1 MITTRR
7 SDGFVNTENAR
18 GGVDVLERKTLT
30 NSEAVPARE
39 ESMEEAKARM
49 QRNLDRLLNYD
60 RYSEM
65 EAEAQANAVIT
76 DAPIIEQVA
85 EPVAHS
91 DEDIRPTTTTTQF
104 IDGDPQIFNDAEKSK
119 EDRKS
124 AYKLNSKGKLV
135 VVLYALV
142 VTVILAL
149 IVLNTGVLKSLSKD
163 ITALDETYRAQVSAI
178 AAQQAEIAEIS
189 SDAYISE
196 IAESEFGMI
205 LK

>member
-7 SDGFVNTENAR
+7 SNGFQAAESAR
-18 GGVDVLERKTLT
+18 GGVELLERGIKDYAE
-30 NSEAVPARE
+30 SAPQRE
-39 ESMEEAKARM
+39 ESMVEAKARM

-60 RYSEM
+60 RYSEI
-65 EAEAQANAVIT
+65 EAEEKNAVIE
-76 DAPIIEQVA
+76 DAPKA
-85 EPVAHS
+85 ETEAKESAYS

-119 EDRKS
+119 EERKEG
-124 AYKLNSKGKLV
+124 YRLNAKGKLV

-149 IVLNTGVLKSLSKD
+149 IILNTGILKSLASD
-163 ITALDETYRAQVSAI
+163 NAALTETYQARVSAV
-178 AAQQAEIAEIS
+178 AEQRALIDEIS
-189 SDAYISE
+189 SPEYIMNV
-196 IAESEFGMI
+196 AENELGMI

>member
-7 SDGFVNTENAR
+7 SNGFDTTESAR
-18 GGVDVLERKTLT
+18 GGVDVLERRASVQ
-30 NSEAVPARE
+30 SEVAPERE
-39 ESMEEAKARM
+39 ESMEETKARM

-65 EAEAQANAVIT
+65 EAEEA
-76 DAPIIEQVA
+76 VA
-85 EPVAHS
+85 ESCAPVEEKAEATAYS

-104 IDGDPQIFNDAEKSK
+104 IDGDPQIFNDAEKSR

-124 AYKLNSKGKLV
+124 AYKLNAKGKLV

-163 ITALDETYRAQVSAI
+163 IAALDASYKAQAAAVSAQ
-178 AAQQAEIAEIS
+178 AAEIAEIS
-189 SDAYISE
+189 SDAYIAQ
-196 IAESEFGMI
+196 IAESDLGMI
-205 LK
+205 LG

>member
-7 SDGFVNTENAR
+7 SNGFDTTESAR
-18 GGVDVLERKTLT
+18 GGVDVLERRASINTET
-30 NSEAVPARE
+30 APERE
-39 ESMEEAKARM
+39 ESMEETKARM

-65 EAEAQANAVIT
+65 EAEETAVIA
-76 DAPIIEQVA
+76 DAPTEEKMETVA
-85 EPVAHS
+85 MS

-119 EDRKS
+119 EERKS
-124 AYKLNSKGKLV
+124 AYRLNAKGKLV

-163 ITALDETYRAQVSAI
+163 IATLDESYRAQAAAVSAQ
-178 AAQQAEIAEIS
+178 AAEIAEIS
-189 SDAYISE
+189 SDAYIARF
-196 IAESEFGMI
+196 AESELGMI
-205 LK
+205 LR

>member
-7 SDGFVNTENAR
+7 SDGFVNAEHAR
-18 GGVDVLERKTLT
+18 GGVDVLERRASKNGDT
-30 NSEAVPARE
+30 VPARE

-65 EAEAQANAVIT
+65 EAENAALN
-76 DAPIIEQVA
+76 DAAVEEKA
-85 EPVAHS
+85 EATVHS

-104 IDGDPQIFNDAEKSK
+104 INGDPQIFNDAQKSK
-119 EDRKS
+119 EVVGNG
-124 AYKLNSKGKLV
+124 YKLNGKGKLV
-135 VVLYALV
+135 IALYALV

-149 IVLNTGVLKSLSKD
+149 IVLNTGVLRSLSKD
-163 ITALDETYRAQVSAI
+163 IAALDATYKAQVSAV
-178 AAQQAEIAEIS
+178 AEQQAEIAEIS

-196 IAESEFGMI
+196 IAENEYGMV
-205 LK
+205 LR

>member
-7 SDGFVNTENAR
+7 SDGFLNTENAR
-18 GGVDVLERKTLT
+18 GGVDVFEKRTYA
-30 NSEAVPARE
+30 NSEVAPERE

-65 EAEAQANAVIT
+65 EAEEKAAVIT
-76 DAPIIEQVA
+76 DAPVEEKEEVVA
-85 EPVAHS
+85 YS

-119 EDRKS
+119 EDYKS
-124 AYKLNSKGKLV
+124 AYKLNSRGKLV

-163 ITALDETYRAQVSAI
+163 IATLDATYKAQVSAV

-189 SDAYISE
+189 SDAHILN
-196 IAESEFGMI
+196 IAENEYGMI
-205 LK
+205 SR